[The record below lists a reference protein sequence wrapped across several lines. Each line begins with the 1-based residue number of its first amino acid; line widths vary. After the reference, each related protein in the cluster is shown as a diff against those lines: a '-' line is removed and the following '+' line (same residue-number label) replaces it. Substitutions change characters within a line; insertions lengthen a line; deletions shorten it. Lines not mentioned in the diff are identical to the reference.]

1 MTLSL
6 DEPVLARG
14 VNRLALDQEMGHRR
28 VNRNEGFPLGRETLG
43 ASHDALRTLVNDAS
57 LAVNACGV

>member
-1 MTLSL
+1 MMLTL

-28 VNRNEGFPLGRETLG
+28 VNRIEGFPLGRETLG
-43 ASHDALRTLVNDAS
+43 ASCYALRNLVNDAS